1 MIWGV
6 TDNSFVLSMYII
18 TMMTGLP
25 GNLLSLYAFIRK
37 VKQEVKL
44 TDVLLL
50 NLNISDLIF
59 LIFLPILIKATA
71 EMEWGMSSYL
81 CPLATYIFLINIY
94 NSTLI
99 LTAVSV
105 ERYLGVIFAIK
116 YKLNRHPRY
125 AVITSVIIWVINLGH
140 CSIVYYMQYNF
151 SDGIKV
157 GLDPINHN
165 TCYWQFTEDQLKIL
179 LPECL
184 GISIVFIFVPLIIC
198 CFCYINIIRALY
210 QLDNIK
216 PRKRC
221 RAIGLAM
228 STLLIFMICSIPFG
242 VSHVEGYI
250 INSRPSWRVYA
261 LVSSSISVSLDTIV
275 FYCSSKALRN
285 TFMDHI
291 PRLLMWLQHCC
302 RCLFTDSDH
311 TQHESTIFENN

>member
-1 MIWGV
+1 MMIWGV
-6 TDNSFVLSMYII
+6 NNNSFVLSMYII
-18 TMMTGLP
+18 TLMTGFP
-25 GNLLSLYAFIRK
+25 GHLLSLYALIRK
-37 VKQEVKL
+37 LKQEAKL

-59 LIFLPILIKATA
+59 LFFLPIFIKATA
-71 EMEWGMSSYL
+71 DMGWEMRYFL

-116 YKLNRHPRY
+116 YKLSRHPRY

-151 SDGIKV
+151 SDGINV
-157 GLDPINHN
+157 GLDPTSHN
-165 TCYWQFTEDQLKIL
+165 TCYWEFTEKQLNIL

-198 CFCYINIIRALY
+198 CFCYIHIIRALY

-216 PRKRC
+216 PMKRC

-228 STLLIFMICSIPFG
+228 STLLIFMTCSIPFG
-242 VSHVEGYI
+242 VSHVVGYI
-250 INSRPSWRVYA
+250 KNARPSWRVYA

-285 TFMDHI
+285 TFMDYI
-291 PRLLMWLQHCC
+291 PRLFMWLQHCC
-302 RCLFTDSDH
+302 R
-311 TQHESTIFENN
+311 